1 MEKINE
7 LLGKLDNRV
16 TANIAKRLD
25 GLKKLNEKVALAEQE
40 HLEKPTSESEE
51 SLKDIKQYV
60 SEITDDLTEDL
71 EDLIES
77 KKNQL
82 AEKQAKEKEAKE
94 KGAKELEAKEVQA
107 KEVQA
112 KEVQAKE
119 AQAKEVEL
127 QQKPPVVEEKKKG
140 FGIFGIITGVAL
152 LVASVGVINVMK
164 NNR

>member
-107 KEVQA
+107 KEV
-112 KEVQAKE
+112 
-119 AQAKEVEL
+119 EL

>member
-112 KEVQAKE
+112 KE

>member
-119 AQAKEVEL
+119 VEL

>member
-60 SEITDDLTEDL
+60 SEITDDLAEDL

-94 KGAKELEAKEVQA
+94 KGAKELEA